1 LPAGGSHISVRI
13 VFYPKYII
21 SGGFTMD
28 PVIAIIVAVA
38 ALLLIFIVFGYTDF
52 RK

>member
-1 LPAGGSHISVRI
+1 
-13 VFYPKYII
+13 
-21 SGGFTMD
+21 MD

-52 RK
+52 RKKSFDDAASSLNAFLEKGEKS